1 MGVTEDSALEKV
13 KGSLDI
19 MLNELSA
26 LKATICVLLAYV
38 EQELEKK
45 EKDDQ

>member
-1 MGVTEDSALEKV
+1 MTEDSALEKV
-13 KGSLDI
+13 KGSLEL
-19 MLNELSA
+19 MLNELNA

-38 EQELEKK
+38 ERELEEK